1 MWTGAAFQCLGY
13 NFAYRHVAAKMY
25 LLPQRRNRVWMWA
38 IRKDMSA
45 APAASRVNEILKQ
58 LEQPEPAPLSA
69 FLQAEAGGH
78 CPRQELNA
86 REEEAVNDVLSSRS
100 VLGLGKKASEG
111 LVIDISKSAG
121 RAPWCAGATPCVLPK
136 SRLYWRHV
144 QCVLGPREVA
154 ALQGIW
160 PADFSRPQRLVRR
173 QASLTCC
180 GGHGG
185 ECVHKY
191 CLHGCVVR
199 SVSISG

>member
-1 MWTGAAFQCLGY
+1 
-13 NFAYRHVAAKMY
+13 
-25 LLPQRRNRVWMWA
+25 MWA
-38 IRKDMSA
+38 IRKDISA

-86 REEEAVNDVLSSRS
+86 REAEAVNDVLSSRS
-100 VLGLGKKASEG
+100 VWGLDKKALEG

-121 RAPWCAGATPCVLPK
+121 RASWCAGATPCVLPK

-160 PADFSRPQRLVRR
+160 PADVRGLSVWCEDKHRSRVV
-173 QASLTCC
+173 ADMAGNAFTSTVCMAVSFAVFLT
-180 GGHGG
+180 
-185 ECVHKY
+185 
-191 CLHGCVVR
+191 
-199 SVSISG
+199 ISG